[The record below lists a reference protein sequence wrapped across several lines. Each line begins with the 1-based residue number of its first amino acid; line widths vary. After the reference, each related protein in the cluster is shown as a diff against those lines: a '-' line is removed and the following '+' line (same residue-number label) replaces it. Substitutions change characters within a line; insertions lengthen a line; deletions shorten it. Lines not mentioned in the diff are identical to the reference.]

1 MSSLPRFARAAGP
14 LAAVALSVGMA
25 SPAFAA
31 GAAPAPGEVPTAVFE
46 GDAEAGAK
54 KAAACVAC
62 HGPGGNS
69 TNPIWPKIAG
79 QGGKYLYQSMKSYK
93 NGERK
98 NALMAGQMGP
108 LSSKDIKNLAAHF
121 AAGSQTPGVGA
132 EDAVEV
138 AQPLYRAGDAER
150 GIPACLACHGPAGT
164 GNPTAAYPRIGG
176 QHAEYTAIA
185 LKAYRNGERSAGAAG
200 QMMTAVSQELTDDEI
215 SALASYIAGL
225 QP

>member
-1 MSSLPRFARAAGP
+1 MSSLPRFARATLVLAG
-14 LAAVALSVGMA
+14 ALVFCG
-25 SPAFAA
+25 PALAA
-31 GAAPAPGEVPTAVFE
+31 GAAVAPGEVPKAVFE

-54 KAAACVAC
+54 KANACVAC

-69 TNPIWPKIAG
+69 TNPVWPKIAG
-79 QGGKYLYQSMKSYK
+79 QGGKYLYQSMKAYK

-98 NALMAGQMGP
+98 NALMAGQMAA
-108 LSSKDIKNLAAHF
+108 LSAKDIRNLAAHY

-164 GNPTAAYPRIGG
+164 GNPAAAYPRIGG

-185 LKAYRNGERSAGAAG
+185 LKAYRNGERSAGNAG
-200 QMMTAVSQELTDDEI
+200 QMMTAVAQELTDDEI